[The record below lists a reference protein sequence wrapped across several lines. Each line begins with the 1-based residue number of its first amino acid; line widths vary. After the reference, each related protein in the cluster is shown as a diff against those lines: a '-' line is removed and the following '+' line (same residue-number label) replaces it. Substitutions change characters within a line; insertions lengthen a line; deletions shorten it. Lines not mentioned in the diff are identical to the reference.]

1 MTDIRILTKELAG
14 VAVAGTFAFGLG
26 IGGAQAGSVS
36 SQLFLGELNQASDN
50 SGEAQN
56 IDNNHDGF
64 LWIGDTLR
72 GTLEIQTIEDLTG
85 GGGTNNLGGSSGNH
99 ELSGLFELEIV
110 GATVIPNIFNPASDP
125 DGSCGLDPTC
135 AGGAGITGDELAN
148 FTFGPS
154 AAFIAANGLSA
165 GTVLALYEDSTPD
178 YDRTFASQA
187 AIEAT
192 VTDGTLAL
200 ELGFAGDLD
209 ELWTAF
215 NAPTD
220 PSLGSTVP
228 QATGLGTF
236 NVQLSL
242 TGLNTLFGNNIQV
255 PAGAPGVGGD
265 GLIDFNGSGGITG
278 TLGSNSFYDI
288 FDNVDLV
295 FRPVPE
301 PATLGLLGAGL
312 FGLGA
317 LVRRRRKTA

>member
-1 MTDIRILTKELAG
+1 MTDIRILTKGLAG
-14 VAVAGTFAFGLG
+14 VAAVGAFTFGLG

-36 SQLFLGELNQASDN
+36 SQLFLGQLNQASDN
-50 SGEAQN
+50 SGEVQN
-56 IDNNHDGF
+56 VDVNHDGF

-85 GGGTNNLGGSSGNH
+85 GGGTNNLGGSSGNN
-99 ELSGLFELEIV
+99 ELSGLFELQVI
-110 GATVIPNIFNPASDP
+110 GATVVSDP
-125 DGSCGLDPTC
+125 NGGCGVDPTC
-135 AGGAGITGDELAN
+135 GGGALLSGDETAN
-148 FTFGPS
+148 FTFGPN

-165 GTVLALYEDSTPD
+165 GTVLALYEDGTPD
-178 YDRTFASQA
+178 YNRTFASQA

-200 ELGFAGDLD
+200 ELGFAGDAD
-209 ELWTAF
+209 ELWGAL

-220 PSLGSTVP
+220 PSLGSTVA
-228 QATGLGTF
+228 QGSGLGTF
-236 NVQLSL
+236 NIQLSL
-242 TGLNTLFGNNIQV
+242 TGVNTLFGNNIQV
-255 PAGAPGVGGD
+255 AAGQMGLGGD
-265 GLIDFNGSGGITG
+265 GLIDFNGSGGISG

-288 FDNVDLV
+288 FDDVNLV

-312 FGLGA
+312 LGLGA